1 MEIIEVTQLK
11 NGRVRIR
18 LEGGLS
24 FLLYKR
30 EAARYAF
37 EEGGYLTEED
47 WLEVRNEILVKRAK
61 KRVMYLLQKQDRTE
75 KQLRDK
81 LRENGYSEDI
91 IEEAID
97 YVMSYHYVDDER
109 YAANYVHF
117 NQERKSKTQLKV
129 DLMQRGVST
138 EQIEQALEEELTV
151 TSEELIHRWLTKK
164 HYDASTADDSA
175 RRKMYQFLL
184 RKGFRADEIMRCMRI
199 ESDS

>member
-117 NQERKSKTQLKV
+117 NPHTTHNLICAESLSQQK
-129 DLMQRGVST
+129 
-138 EQIEQALEEELTV
+138 
-151 TSEELIHRWLTKK
+151 LIHL
-164 HYDASTADDSA
+164 STS
-175 RRKMYQFLL
+175 RIIRSTSIIVLL
-184 RKGFRADEIMRCMRI
+184 CKPSMD
-199 ESDS
+199 